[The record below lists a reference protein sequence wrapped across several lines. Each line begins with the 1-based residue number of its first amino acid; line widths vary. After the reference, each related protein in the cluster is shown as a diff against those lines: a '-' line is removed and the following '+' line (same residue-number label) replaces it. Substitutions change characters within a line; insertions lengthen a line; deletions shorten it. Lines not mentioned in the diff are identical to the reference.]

1 MFGRLGSVLEPP
13 RAEPKLPNDDIA
25 SPHRTVIDAWRTR
38 VQRFPDNPAIAYFDT
53 VLTAREVDDAS
64 DALAAALSDTGVAR
78 GDRVGIYLQN
88 IPQYAIT
95 FLALWKIGAV
105 ALLLNPMYRG
115 RELRAIVDD
124 AQPVGIFC
132 GEHDV
137 DATTE
142 TLRGSTVRFT
152 ISTSALDFQT
162 RNDPRV
168 FRSTTRL
175 TPPVDDLVELIRRNH
190 GRRPADPQLDGDD
203 LALLAYTSGTTGPPK
218 GALNSH
224 ANALATALDFGDRA
238 GLVDGD
244 VVFAIAPLFHITGA
258 MLNAAVALVRDCL
271 LVFANR
277 FDAAVSLEAFVEHR
291 VTYTIGSITVFN
303 AISAHPDAAATH
315 FESVKALYSGGAPI
329 PPATVQA
336 FEARFGHYIH
346 NAYGMTETTAG
357 VIAVPPG
364 TRAPV
369 DATSGSL
376 SVGLPLPRV
385 RLRTVDPAGEPTA
398 TGVAGELEISGPQVV
413 SGYWRN
419 PEASDSTMPDGRLRT
434 GDVAIIDEQGWVY
447 LVDRLKDQINV
458 SGYKVWPREVED
470 VLYEHPAVFE
480 VAVVGCPDDYQG
492 EAVVA
497 YVALRPGATVAEE
510 ELVDF
515 TRERLAAYKR
525 PRTVRV
531 IEELPK
537 TPTGKIMRAELR
549 R

>member
-1 MFGRLGSVLEPP
+1 MEMSS
-13 RAEPKLPNDDIA
+13 A
-25 SPHRTVIDAWRTR
+25 SGTSPVQSIVDAWRTR
-38 VQRFPDNPAIAYFDT
+38 VDRHPDHPAIGYFDT

-64 DALAAALSDTGVAR
+64 DALAAALSDMGVSP

-95 FLALWKIGAV
+95 FLALWKIGAA

-124 AQPVGIFC
+124 AQPVGIVC
-132 GEHDV
+132 DEHDV
-137 DATTE
+137 AATTE
-142 TLRGSTVRFT
+142 TLRGSRVRFT
-152 ISTSALDFQT
+152 ISTSGLDFQS

-168 FRSTTRL
+168 VRSTARPT
-175 TPPVDDLVELIRRNH
+175 TAADDLLDLIRRNR
-190 GRRPADPQLDGDD
+190 GRRPAAAPPAGAD

-218 GALNSH
+218 GAMNSH
-224 ANALATALDFGDRA
+224 ANVLATALDFGDRA
-238 GLVDGD
+238 GLTDGD
-244 VVFAIAPLFHITGA
+244 VVFAVAPLFHITGA

-277 FDAAVSLEAFVEHR
+277 FDAAVTLDAFVEHR

-303 AISAHPDAAATH
+303 AISALPLASAEH
-315 FESVKALYSGGAPI
+315 FESVKTLYSGGAPI
-329 PPATVQA
+329 PPATVKA
-336 FEARFGHYIH
+336 FAARFGHYIH

-364 TRAPV
+364 AEAPV

-376 SVGLPLPRV
+376 SVGLALPRV
-385 RLRTVDPAGEPTA
+385 LLRTLDPAGNPTPP
-398 TGVAGELEISGPQVV
+398 GVAGELEVSGPQVV

-419 PEASDSTMPDGRLRT
+419 PDASMSTMPDGRLRT
-434 GDVAIIDEQGWVY
+434 GDVALIDEQGWVY
-447 LVDRLKDQINV
+447 IVDRLKDQINV

-470 VLYEHPAVFE
+470 ALYEHPAVFE
-480 VAVVGCPDDYQG
+480 VAVVSHPDDYQG

-497 YVALRPGATVAEE
+497 YVALQPGASATED
-510 ELVDF
+510 ELIDF

-525 PRTVRV
+525 PRTVHV
-531 IEELPK
+531 IAELPK
-537 TPTGKIMRAELR
+537 TPTGKIKRAELR
-549 R
+549 Q

>member
-1 MFGRLGSVLEPP
+1 MQDG
-13 RAEPKLPNDDIA
+13 DIA
-25 SPHRTVIDAWRTR
+25 SPEGTIVGAWRTR
-38 VQRFPDNPAIAYFDT
+38 VQRYPDNPAVAYFDA

-64 DALAAALSDTGVAR
+64 DALAAALSDNGVSH

-88 IPQYAIT
+88 IPHYAIT

-132 GEHDV
+132 DEHDL
-137 DATTE
+137 DATAE
-142 TLRGSTVRFT
+142 TLRGSSVRFT

-168 FRSTTRL
+168 FRSTTRG
-175 TPPVDDLVELIRRNH
+175 TPAVDDLLELVRRNH
-190 GRRPADPQLDGDD
+190 GRTPADPRLRPDD

-224 ANALATALDFGDRA
+224 ANVLATALDFGDRA
-238 GLVDGD
+238 GIEDGD
-244 VVFAIAPLFHITGA
+244 VVFAVAPLFHITGA

-277 FDAAVSLEAFVEHR
+277 FDAEVSLDAIVEHR

-303 AISAHPDAAATH
+303 AISALPEASAAH
-315 FESVKALYSGGAPI
+315 FESVKTLYSGGAPI
-329 PPATVQA
+329 PPATVQP

-364 TRAPV
+364 KRAPV
-369 DATSGSL
+369 DPTSGSL

-385 RLRTVDPAGEPTA
+385 RLRTVDPTGAPTA

-419 PEASDSTMPDGRLRT
+419 PEASESTMPGGRLRT

-470 VLYEHPAVFE
+470 TLYEHPAVFE
-480 VAVVGCPDDYQG
+480 AAVVAHPDDYQG
-492 EAVVA
+492 EAVIA
-497 YVALRPGATVAEE
+497 YVALRLGATATEE

-525 PRTVRV
+525 PKTVH
-531 IEELPK
+531 IIDELPK
-537 TPTGKIMRAELR
+537 TSTGKIKRAELR

>member
-1 MFGRLGSVLEPP
+1 M
-13 RAEPKLPNDDIA
+13 PNDDVA
-25 SPHRTVIDAWRTR
+25 SPERTVVDAWRSR
-38 VQRFPDNPAIAYFDT
+38 VERYPDGPAVAYFDT
-53 VLTAREVDDAS
+53 VLSARALDDAS
-64 DALAAALSDTGVAR
+64 DALATALSDKGVSR

-88 IPQYAIT
+88 VPQYAIT
-95 FLALWKIGAV
+95 FLGLWKIGAA

-115 RELRAIVDD
+115 RELRTIVDD
-124 AQPVGIFC
+124 AQPVGIIC
-132 GEHDV
+132 DEHDV
-137 DATTE
+137 DATAE
-142 TLRGSTVRFT
+142 TLRGSTIRFT

-175 TPPVDDLVELIRRNH
+175 TPPVDDLADLVQRNH
-190 GRRPADPQLDGDD
+190 GRRPADPRLGGDE
-203 LALLAYTSGTTGPPK
+203 LAVLAYTSGTTGPPK
-218 GALNSH
+218 GAMNSH
-224 ANALATALDFGDRA
+224 RNVLATALDFGDRA
-238 GLVDGD
+238 GLEDGD
-244 VVFAIAPLFHITGA
+244 VVFAVAPLFHITGA

-271 LVFANR
+271 LVFAHR
-277 FDAAVSLEAFVEHR
+277 FDPAVSLDAFVEHR

-303 AISAHPDAAATH
+303 AISAHPDATASH
-315 FESVKALYSGGAPI
+315 FESVKTLYSGGAPI

-364 TRAPV
+364 RRAPV

-398 TGVAGELEISGPQVV
+398 AGVAGELEIAGPQVV

-419 PEASDSTMPDGRLRT
+419 PQASSATMPGGLLRT
-434 GDVAIIDEQGWVY
+434 GDVAIIDEHGWVY

-470 VLYEHPAVFE
+470 ALYEHPAVFE
-480 VAVVGCPDDYQG
+480 AAVVGRPDEYQG

-497 YVALRPGATVAEE
+497 YVALQPGATVTEE
-510 ELVDF
+510 ELTDF
-515 TRERLAAYKR
+515 TRDRLAAYKR
-525 PRTVRV
+525 PRTVHIV
-531 IEELPK
+531 GELPK
-537 TPTGKIMRAELR
+537 TATGKIMRTELR

>member
-1 MFGRLGSVLEPP
+1 MVGT
-13 RAEPKLPNDDIA
+13 AEETL
-25 SPHRTVIDAWRTR
+25 TDAWRTR
-38 VQRFPDNPAIAYFDT
+38 VERQPDHPAIAYFDA
-53 VLTAREVDDAS
+53 VLSAREVDDAS
-64 DALAAALSDTGVAR
+64 DALAVALSDNGVGH

-95 FLALWKIGAV
+95 LLALWKIGAA

-124 AQPVGIFC
+124 AQAVGIVC
-132 GEHDV
+132 DERDV
-137 DATTE
+137 EATADA
-142 TLRGSTVRFT
+142 LRASTVRFT
-152 ISTSALDFQT
+152 ITTSGLDFQT

-168 FRSTTRL
+168 FGSSTRL
-175 TPPVDDLVELIRRNH
+175 SSPADDLVDLIERNR
-190 GRRPADPQLDGDD
+190 GRRPAAPGPVGDD

-218 GALNSH
+218 GAMISH
-224 ANALATALDFGDRA
+224 ANALATAVDFGDYV
-238 GLVDGD
+238 GLADGD
-244 VVFAIAPLFHITGA
+244 AAFAVAPLFHITGA

-277 FDAAVSLEAFVEHR
+277 FDAAVALDAFVEHR

-303 AISAHPDAAATH
+303 AISAQPDASPAH
-315 FESVKALYSGGAPI
+315 FESVKTLYSGGAPI
-329 PPATVQA
+329 PPATTKTFA
-336 FEARFGHYIH
+336 ARFGHYIH

-364 TRAPV
+364 TEAPV
-369 DATSGSL
+369 DETSGSL
-376 SVGLPLPRV
+376 SVGRPLPRV
-385 RLRTVDPAGEPTA
+385 RLRTVDPAGNPTPP
-398 TGVAGELEISGPQVV
+398 GVAGELEIAGPQVI

-419 PEASDSTMPDGRLRT
+419 PEASVSTMPDGRLRT

-447 LVDRLKDQINV
+447 IVDRLKDQINV

-470 VLYEHPAVFE
+470 ALYEHPGVFE
-480 VAVVGCPDDYQG
+480 VAVVSHPDDYQG

-497 YVALRPGATVAEE
+497 YVALRPDATATED
-510 ELVDF
+510 ELIEF

-525 PRTVRV
+525 PRAVHL
-531 IEELPK
+531 ISELPK
-537 TPTGKIMRAELR
+537 TPTGKIKRAELR

>member
-1 MFGRLGSVLEPP
+1 M
-13 RAEPKLPNDDIA
+13 PNDDVA
-25 SPHRTVIDAWRTR
+25 SSKQSIVDAWRTR
-38 VQRFPDNPAIAYFDT
+38 VQNQPDNPAVAYFDT

-64 DALAAALSDTGVAR
+64 DALAAALSDRGVSP

-88 IPQYAIT
+88 VPQYAIA
-95 FLALWKIGAV
+95 FLALWKLGAV

-124 AQPVGIFC
+124 AEPVGIFC
-132 GEHDV
+132 DEHDV
-137 DATTE
+137 EDTAE
-142 TLRGSTVRFT
+142 TLRGSSVRFT

-168 FRSTTRL
+168 FASTTRL
-175 TPPVDDLVELIRRNH
+175 APPVDDLVALVDQYR
-190 GRRPADPQLDGDD
+190 GRRPGERRIDGDE

-224 ANALATALDFGDRA
+224 ANVLATALDFGDRV
-238 GLVDGD
+238 GLTDGD
-244 VVFAIAPLFHITGA
+244 VVFAVAPLFHITGA
-258 MLNAAVALVRDCL
+258 MLNAAVALARDCL

-277 FDAAVSLEAFVEHR
+277 FDAAVTIDAIVEHR

-303 AISAHPDAAATH
+303 AISALRDACATH
-315 FESVKALYSGGAPI
+315 FESVKTLYSGGAPI
-329 PPATVQA
+329 PPATVKA

-364 TRAPV
+364 ERAPV
-369 DATSGSL
+369 DPTSGSL
-376 SVGLPLPRV
+376 SVGRPLPRV
-385 RLRTVDPAGEPTA
+385 HIRTVDPAGEPTA
-398 TGVAGELEISGPQVV
+398 VGVAGELEITGPQVV

-419 PEASDSTMPDGRLRT
+419 QDASESTMPGGRLRT
-434 GDVAIIDEQGWVY
+434 GDVAVIDEQGWVY

-470 VLYEHPAVFE
+470 ALYEHPAVFE
-480 VAVVGCPDDYQG
+480 AAVVGGSDDYQG
-492 EAVVA
+492 EAVIA
-497 YVALRPGATVAEE
+497 YIALRQGETVTEE
-510 ELVDF
+510 ELIDF
-515 TRERLAAYKR
+515 TRDRLAAYKR
-525 PRTVRV
+525 PRTVHV
-531 IEELPK
+531 VDELPK
-537 TPTGKIMRAELR
+537 TATGKIKRAELR